1 MAHLTIGKVIAR
13 SALSKYATRLYPF
26 EKRAAYA
33 ATRGHIENDINACN
47 LCSLCQKKCP
57 THAILVNRTE
67 KTWSIDRMKCIQC
80 SACVDACPKK
90 CLTMEST
97 YSPAAPTKELFV
109 MKQDS
114 KAAPAAETP
123 AA

>member
-1 MAHLTIGKVIAR
+1 MAHMTIGKVIAR

-26 EKRAAYA
+26 EKRPAYA
-33 ATRGHIENDINACN
+33 ATRGHIENDIDLCT

-57 THAILVNRTE
+57 THAITVNRAE

-90 CLTMEST
+90 SLSMQNT
-97 YSPAAPTKELFV
+97 YAPAAATKEIFV
-109 MKQDS
+109 MKQES
-114 KAAPAAETP
+114 KPAAAAETP